1 MIEFADS
8 KFFSWLEV
16 NFEFFRNIVET
27 ELLSNTEKV
36 KSLRWDDLIIRCE
49 WKKDI
54 VDYIDQNQVSSKDEI
69 LLVSVDKPCS
79 FDVQTLKEMTEQD
92 GVSEVTSQNLLDKIS
107 SQERAFMERFKKRKQ
122 QRLNE
127 LFDANI
133 KAEVELH
140 AGFQK
145 ECGLRGGKLS
155 GGQK

>member
-1 MIEFADS
+1 MVLKLIKEMIEFADS

-79 FDVQTLKEMTEQD
+79 FDV
-92 GVSEVTSQNLLDKIS
+92 
-107 SQERAFMERFKKRKQ
+107 
-122 QRLNE
+122 
-127 LFDANI
+127 
-133 KAEVELH
+133 
-140 AGFQK
+140 
-145 ECGLRGGKLS
+145 
-155 GGQK
+155 